1 MNNFRGV
8 VITILTLFAAVMP
21 AFSAAS
27 EDQKP
32 AKYILIHLDSVSSY
46 YLNSEIEAG
55 NLPNIER
62 VIREGGIIDKA
73 VTYFPSKTPTVVSS
87 LRFATPIEESE
98 LVSWSGENRETG
110 EFFTGPNT
118 FREMLLSKSRI
129 SAFNL
134 IYGIPG
140 FDRLAGIALRNLP
153 DLLDEYRVLEFY
165 WYAVDTYGHF
175 FGEEQ
180 YLKKLRVFDKHFGRM
195 MNRLDDDVNVI
206 VYADH
211 GMTFNKGVKTHI
223 EIEDLIGDKM
233 TAASYPNLYISD
245 LDEISDIAKQIVDE
259 TNIDF
264 TFYKSNDDRVTGYHR
279 DGTVYIHREGP
290 LLRYSYEGSDPFN
303 YFEKGYDGSALSIR
317 QWLELTYESQYP
329 AVPINIYGFL
339 SNPSAG
345 DIITLLDE
353 SKYSQSKYSRSG
365 NHGGFTYRDVS
376 VPIILKGPD
385 VEFLY
390 DRETLWLQNLF
401 VEIDNAD
408 FDYLPSRDSH
418 YLSGWHNP
426 DTNAN
431 VTQLNFSPV
440 YRWGIGSEIT
450 YTDHLSIDRY
460 QFWGKYDFFRS
471 YLARV
476 WFGTGMDVYDGDL
489 SPMAFIRHEL
499 RYRRLSAR
507 STLST
512 TGNHRFAL
520 EFRIADPLSIQVV
533 NFNSFGLRLHF

>member
-1 MNNFRGV
+1 VINFKGV
-8 VITILTLFAAVMP
+8 FISMLLLLTAVMP
-21 AFSAAS
+21 AFAAAQ

-32 AKYILIHLDSVSSY
+32 AKYILIHLDSVSSF
-46 YLNSEIEAG
+46 YLISEIEAG

-62 VIREGGIIDKA
+62 VIREGGIIDRA
-73 VTYFPSKTPTVVSS
+73 VTYFPTKTPTVISS

-118 FREMLLSKSRI
+118 FREMMLSKSRI
-129 SAFNL
+129 SAINL
-134 IYGIPG
+134 LYGIPG
-140 FDRLAGIALRNLP
+140 FDRLSGIALRNLP

-175 FGEEQ
+175 FGEEK

-195 MNRLDDDVNVI
+195 MNHLDDDVNVI

-211 GMTFNKGVKTHI
+211 GMTFDTGVKTHI
-223 EIEDLIGDKM
+223 EIEDLIGNTM
-233 TAASYPNLYISD
+233 IAASYPNLYIDDPDKTS
-245 LDEISDIAKQIVDE
+245 EIAKRIVDE

-264 TFYKSNDDRVTGYHR
+264 TFYRNSDGMVTGYHR
-279 DGTVYIHREGP
+279 NGTVYIQREGTR
-290 LLRYSYEGSDPFN
+290 LRYTYEGTDPFN
-303 YFEKGYDGSALSIR
+303 YYGKGYDGSALSSR
-317 QWLELTYESQYP
+317 EWLELTYDSQYP

-339 SNPSAG
+339 SNPSSA

-353 SKYSQSKYSRSG
+353 TKYSKSKYSRSG

-390 DRETLWLQNLF
+390 DRETIWLQNLF
-401 VEIDNAD
+401 VEIDNVD
-408 FDYLPSRDSH
+408 FDYRPSRDSH
-418 YLSGWHNP
+418 YLSGWHKP
-426 DTNAN
+426 DTNSN
-431 VTQLNFSPV
+431 VTQLSFSPA

-450 YTDHLSIDRY
+450 FTDQLSIDRY
-460 QFWGKYDFFRS
+460 QVWGKYDLFRS
-471 YLARV
+471 YLARI
-476 WFGTGMDVYDGDL
+476 WIGSGIDVADGDL
-489 SPMAFIRHEL
+489 KPMAFVRHEF
-499 RYRRLSAR
+499 RYRNLSAR

-512 TGNHRFAL
+512 AGNHRFAL
-520 EFRIADPLSIQVV
+520 EYRIADPLSIQVV

>member
-1 MNNFRGV
+1 M
-8 VITILTLFAAVMP
+8 TILIVLAAVMP
-21 AFSAAS
+21 AFAATS
-27 EDQKP
+27 GDQKP
-32 AKYILIHLDSVSSY
+32 AKYILIHLDSVSSF

-62 VIREGGIIDKA
+62 VILEGGIIDKA

-98 LVSWSGENRETG
+98 LVSWAGENRETG
-110 EFFTGPNT
+110 EFFTGPST

-129 SAFNL
+129 SANNL

-140 FDRLAGIALRNLP
+140 LDRLAGIALGNLP

-165 WYAVDTYGHF
+165 WYAVDTYGHL

-195 MNRLDDDVNVI
+195 INRLDDDVNVI

-211 GMTFNKGVKTHI
+211 GMTFNKGVKTHT

-233 TAASYPNLYISD
+233 IAASYPNLYIND
-245 LDEISDIAKQIVDE
+245 LDKTSEIAKQIVDE

-264 TFYKSNDDRVTGYHR
+264 TFYRTNANMVTGYHR
-279 DGTVYIHREGP
+279 DGTVSFQREGTR
-290 LLRYSYEGSDPFN
+290 LRYSYEGTDPFN
-303 YFEKGYDGSALSIR
+303 YFGKGYDGSFLSAR
-317 QWLELTYESQYP
+317 EWLELTYENQFP
-329 AVPINIYGFL
+329 AVPINIYEIL

-353 SKYSQSKYSRSG
+353 TKYSQSIYNRHG
-365 NHGGFTYRDVS
+365 NHGGFTCRDVS

-401 VEIDNAD
+401 NEIDNAD
-408 FDYLPSRDSH
+408 FDYQPGRDSH

-426 DTNAN
+426 DTNVN
-431 VTQLNFSPV
+431 VTQLNFSPA

-450 YTDHLSIDRY
+450 YTDQLAIDRY
-460 QFWGKYDFFRS
+460 QFWGKFDLFRS

-476 WFGTGMDVYDGDL
+476 WIGTGIDVDRGDL
-489 SPMAFIRHEL
+489 SPMAIVRHEL

-533 NFNSFGLRLHF
+533 NFNSYGLRLHF